1 MILGTAGHVD
11 HGKTTLV
18 RALTGVETDRLAEE
32 RRRGM
37 TIDLGFAYAGE
48 GEARFGIVDVP
59 GHERFLATM
68 VAGVSGIAAALLCV
82 AADEGPRAQTV
93 EHLRVLD
100 LLGVARGIVVLT
112 RADRAAP
119 ARIAA
124 VGAEMRALLAGTSLA
139 DAPMLAVS
147 GVTGEGID
155 DLRAAIAA
163 LRSPA
168 AAPNGQARLAV
179 DRAFVIDGAGVVV
192 AGLLSAG
199 RLAVGDAVVISPAGT
214 RARVRGLRANDR
226 PVEAAVAGARV
237 AVNLAGERIAAG
249 VVERGDWILAPS
261 LHLPTAR
268 VDARLVGLAG
278 RLPRAG
284 TLHAGAAQVAVRLDP
299 LGEGF
304 AAFALGRA
312 LPLLAG
318 DRLLLRGPSGEVVCG
333 GVVLD
338 PAPPTRGR
346 RTAARLAQLH
356 ALGLNEDLAATS
368 LLALPPGRVD
378 AEAFARARNLD
389 DPDSLWRGLGA
400 VRLGRWALTQAAW
413 SALTA
418 AIETALAA
426 HHAAQPEASGL
437 GVAVLRAALPDR
449 PPPDLVD
456 AALDRLAGEGRI
468 ARVGPHWRLPGHA
481 PSLTPA
487 ERARADALLH
497 PLIAAA
503 LRPRAAHDLAAE
515 VGIEPRTAL
524 ATLRR
529 LARLGEAVEV
539 APGRFLAA
547 AALPDLA
554 SALLAVRDPAGLVRP
569 GPFRDAA
576 RCGRNM
582 AIVLLEWLDRIGVTV
597 RRGEAR
603 VVRAD
608 RLGRLAPLSAPP
620 PAP

>member
-32 RRRGM
+32 HRRGM
-37 TIDLGFAYAGE
+37 SIDLGFAYAGE
-48 GEARFGIVDVP
+48 GEARVGIVDVP
-59 GHERFLATM
+59 GHERFIATM
-68 VAGVSGIAAALLCV
+68 VAGVSGIAAVLLCV
-82 AADEGPRAQTV
+82 AADEGPRAQTR

-100 LLGVARGIVVLT
+100 LLGVSRGIVVLT
-112 RADRAAP
+112 RADRAEP

-124 VGAEMRALLAGTSLA
+124 VGAEIRALLAGTRLD

-147 GVTGEGID
+147 AVTGAGID
-155 DLRAAIAA
+155 ALRQAIAA
-163 LRSPA
+163 LRLPA
-168 AAPNGQARLAV
+168 PMTHGKARLAV
-179 DRAFVIDGAGVVV
+179 DRAFVIDGAGVVA

-199 RLAVGDAVVISPAGT
+199 RLAVGDAVVVSPPGMP
-214 RARVRGLRANDR
+214 ARVRGLRANDR
-226 PVEAAVAGARV
+226 PVEVAAAGVRV
-237 AVNLAGERIAAG
+237 AVNLAGEGIASG
-249 VVERGDWILAPS
+249 VVERGDWIVAPG
-261 LHLPTAR
+261 LHVPTAR

-284 TLHAGAAQVAVRLDP
+284 TLHAGAAHVAVRLDP

-304 AAFALGRA
+304 AALALGRA

-318 DRLLLRGPSGEVVCG
+318 DRLLLRGSSGEIVCG

-338 PAPPTRGR
+338 PAPPPRGR
-346 RTAARLAQLH
+346 RTPARLAQLH
-356 ALGLNEDLAATS
+356 ALALPDAEAAAS
-368 LLALPPGRVD
+368 LLALPPGRAD
-378 AEAFARARNLD
+378 ADAFARARNRD
-389 DPDSLWRGLGA
+389 DAETPWARLGA
-400 VRLGRWALTQAAW
+400 VRLGRWAVAPSAW
-413 SALTA
+413 SAMA
-418 AIETALAA
+418 ASVEAALAA
-426 HHAAQPEASGL
+426 HHVAAPESPGL
-437 GVAVLRAALPDR
+437 GPVALRSAVPDR
-449 PPPDLVD
+449 PPPDLID
-456 AALDRLAGEGRI
+456 AALDRLAADGRI
-468 ARVGPHWRLPGHA
+468 ARAGPHWRLPSHT
-481 PSLTPA
+481 PSLTSA
-487 ERARADALLH
+487 ARARADALLR

-503 LRPRAAHDLAAE
+503 LRPRAAHDLAA
-515 VGIEPRTAL
+515 VAGIEPRMAL

-529 LARLGEAVEV
+529 LVRLGEAVEV

-547 AALPDLA
+547 AALPGLA
-554 SALLAVRDPAGLVRP
+554 AALLAVRDDAGLVRP

-576 RCGRNM
+576 GSGRNM

-603 VVRAD
+603 VVRED